1 MKKGT
6 FSPQSKSDLLIFSFS
21 GTEFTESE
29 NTGFDSSSQDHRQLT
44 TKKGLAFQ
52 DFASWLLGSRQ
63 TGWLWLLVKPS
74 IHLPSKTAKTTKLG
88 RIPVVLITEKENE
101 THIFYS

>member
-1 MKKGT
+1 MNLQYLKHAT
-6 FSPQSKSDLLIFSFS
+6 ISAENSIFQ
-21 GTEFTESE
+21 
-29 NTGFDSSSQDHRQLT
+29 GFDSSSQDHRQLT